1 MPGILNPD
9 MMPTPDGNS
18 DGQTGDT
25 QTPDGYRGN
34 LSEDQQIALML
45 LEQQNNR
52 RLMMA
57 RAMQDQMNIVR
68 TPDGNSNGQV
78 AQVQPGG
85 TQTPGG
91 QGSNHALRD
100 YQMQLMQLEQQNNTG
115 VPTPDGNS
123 DDQTD
128 GTQTPGGQ
136 GSNLSEEHQMAIML
150 LEQQN
155 KRRLTMARM
164 ENEFSCYGQP
174 SPGTSFQGSNGAY
187 SNPE

>member
-25 QTPDGYRGN
+25 QTPDGHRGN

-57 RAMQDQMNIVR
+57 RAVQDQMNIVR

-91 QGSNHALRD
+91 QGSN
-100 YQMQLMQLEQQNNTG
+100 
-115 VPTPDGNS
+115 
-123 DDQTD
+123 
-128 GTQTPGGQ
+128 
-136 GSNLSEEHQMAIML
+136 LSEEQQMALML

-174 SPGTSFQGSNGAY
+174 SPGQESSPPGTSFQGSNGAY
-187 SNPE
+187 SKPE